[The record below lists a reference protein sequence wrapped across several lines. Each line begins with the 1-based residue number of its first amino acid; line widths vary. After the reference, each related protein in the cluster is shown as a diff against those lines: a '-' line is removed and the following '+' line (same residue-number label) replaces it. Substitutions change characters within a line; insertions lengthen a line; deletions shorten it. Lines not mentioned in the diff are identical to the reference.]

1 MSQEVQQQL
10 EAAGII
16 PVLRARSAKEAI
28 GVVEAMVAGGITV
41 MEVTMTVPG
50 AVDVLRELK
59 RVYGSKLLLGSGTVT
74 DAAEVAATI
83 EAGAEFV
90 VSPSL
95 HLDVIQET
103 KARGKV
109 SLPGAL
115 TPTEVITAWRAGADF
130 VKVFPCSAMGGASYL
145 KSLKAPFPYL
155 RLVPTGGVTL
165 QTAASFIEAGA
176 SALGVGADL
185 VNVSALAEGKPEV
198 ITKRR
203 TSVPRG
209 HRAHTCGGESVNCF
223 AKREVAN
230 ESKVLIVRHG
240 DRRGARGIRAGRRRC
255 AVARPVFTL

>member
-1 MSQEVQQQL
+1 MSKEVQEQL

-16 PVLRARSAKEAI
+16 PVLRARSAKEAL
-28 GVVEAMVAGGITV
+28 GVVEAMVAGGVTV
-41 MEVTMTVPG
+41 IEVTMTVPG
-50 AVDVLRELK
+50 AIDVLKELK
-59 RVYGSKLLLGSGTVT
+59 RSYGSKLLLGSGTVT
-74 DAAEVAATI
+74 DAAECAATI

-95 HLDVIQET
+95 HMDVIAET
-103 KARGKV
+103 KKRDKV

-165 QTAASFIEAGA
+165 QTAASFLEAGA

-185 VNVSALAEGKPEV
+185 VNLQALADGKPEI
-198 ITKRR
+198 ITN
-203 TSVPRG
+203 T
-209 HRAHTCGGESVNCF
+209 
-223 AKREVAN
+223 
-230 ESKVLIVRHG
+230 
-240 DRRGARGIRAGRRRC
+240 ARGYIEVIARTRAAKG
-255 AVARPVFTL
+255 